1 MNWRFAMRPDD
12 WHGEMAGASLP
23 STAFARTHHVFT
35 IDVQRDAGTGE
46 IVGALLTD
54 AATGDT
60 TAAAIDG
67 PDIMNFIHDR
77 LRRVTANMSS
87 ATISSAMF
95 PPPSPTEILCTH
107 TVAEAIVDAPYGF
120 SVAVELPAGTG
131 EARVWISARSLS
143 GVSPATPSGSATCAL
158 NETESVTAYVNCD
171 PLPASSGPYALE
183 MVAEMKVSSL
193 LDVDRADS
201 TASASI
207 LPEPRVATAPFDP
220 VRSMI
225 DYWRHRSL
233 AATK

>member
-1 MNWRFAMRPDD
+1 MRPDD
-12 WHGEMAGASLP
+12 WAGEMAGASLP

-35 IDVQRDAGTGE
+35 IDVQRDAATGE

-67 PDIMNFIHDR
+67 PEVMDFIHDR

-95 PPPSPTEILCTH
+95 PPPSPTELLCTH
-107 TVAEAIVDAPYGF
+107 TIAEAIVEAPYGF
-120 SVAVELPAGTG
+120 SVAVELPPGVG
-131 EARVWISARSLS
+131 QARIWISSRSLS
-143 GVSPATPSGSATCAL
+143 SVSPATPSGSATCPL
-158 NETESVTAYVNCD
+158 NETEPVTAYINCD

-183 MVAEMKVSSL
+183 MVAELKVSSP
-193 LDVDRADS
+193 LDADRADS
-201 TASASI
+201 SATASI
-207 LPEPRVATAPFDP
+207 LPEPRVVTAPFDP

-233 AATK
+233 APTP